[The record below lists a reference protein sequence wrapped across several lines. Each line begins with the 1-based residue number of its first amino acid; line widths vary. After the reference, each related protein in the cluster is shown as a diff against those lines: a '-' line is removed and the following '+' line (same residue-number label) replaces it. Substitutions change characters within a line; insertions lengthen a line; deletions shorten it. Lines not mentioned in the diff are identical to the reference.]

1 MLNNLSI
8 ETIVSVVPKIPRT
21 KSYIIPVAPIPW
33 ARARLAGK
41 RHFNAQAQERFAFGI
56 CIKSQHNNEPLFAKP
71 VSIDVTFFMPES
83 ANHAKKNKDG
93 VIYHSQTPDLDNLL
107 KHILDSLKN
116 VCVTDDSIIS
126 RIIAKKVY
134 DKEPRTE
141 FVIQEI

>member
-1 MLNNLSI
+1 MSI

-41 RHFNAQAQERFAFGI
+41 RHFNAQSQERFAFGI
-56 CIKSQHNNEPLFAKP
+56 CLKTQHNSEPLFARP
-71 VSIDVTFFMPES
+71 IALDITFFMPES

-93 VIYHSQTPDLDNLL
+93 MIYHSQRPDLDNLTKFL
-107 KHILDSLKN
+107 LDSLKG
-116 VCVTDDSIIS
+116 VLVTDDSIIS
-126 RIIAKKVY
+126 RIVAKKVY
-134 DKEPRTE
+134 DREPRTE